1 MAPGRSRRHCT
12 GCGWPVT
19 EFSNTGALKSCSE
32 GNLPPVTSATAQS
45 IAKRTL
51 SLPVATVN
59 SLKSGFSL
67 CLSIQKQPRELP
79 SEVVSAAIERLN
91 FLNTGS
97 APTKDGPK
105 SETITSIFG
114 FLAISAV
121 NTCWVSE
128 GSQFVTSN
136 GAGLRNLY
144 LSSSTDLRPA
154 NSSRPWLLP
163 AGPLKN
169 SRLPPLGR
177 MALIHLPQFSPSFLN
192 EEPMKTV

>member
-67 CLSIQKQPRELP
+67 WLSIQKQPRELP
-79 SEVVSAAIERLN
+79 SEVASAGIERLN

-97 APTKDGPK
+97 APTKDGPM
-105 SETITSIFG
+105 SDTITSIFG
-114 FLAISAV
+114 FFEISAV
-121 NTCWVSE
+121 RTCWVRD
-128 GSQFVTSN
+128 GSQLVTSN
-136 GAGLRNLY
+136 GAGFRNLY
-144 LSSSTDLRPA
+144 LSSSTDFSPA
-154 NSSRPWLLP
+154 SSSKPWLFP
-163 AGPLKN
+163 AGPLRK

-177 MALIHLPQFSPSFLN
+177 MLLIQRPQLTPSSLN
-192 EEPMKTV
+192 EEPMNLV